1 MKISELQAQLV
12 ITENSYQEMLKQ
24 KFNAEAEKASL
35 INELARIKTI
45 NDDKIRLLESEI
57 SFFKAR
63 EGEVAALRL
72 HLAKLVR
79 ASNQLVTE
87 SELDAIPS
95 LSRSSDSLPK
105 KVRIDPHQTLKLFSI
120 GL

>member
-1 MKISELQAQLV
+1 M

-57 SFFKAR
+57 SFFKTR
-63 EGEVAALRL
+63 ECEVAALRL

-79 ASNQLVTE
+79 ASNHLVTE

-105 KVRIDPHQTLKLFSI
+105 KVTIRISS
-120 GL
+120 